1 MIVVTGATGNVGQVV
16 VRALAAKGEQV
27 TAVARR
33 RPAAALPD
41 GVRFYAADL
50 AEPERLRAV
59 VEGAEA
65 LFLLVA
71 GDDPHGLLD
80 VAKAGGVRRV
90 VLLSSIGAGTRPE
103 AYGHARSFE
112 DAVRES
118 GLEWTILRAGG
129 FASNAF
135 AWAESIRAERTAS
148 APFGDVALPTVDP
161 ANVGEAAAV
170 VLGGGGGGNVGAA
183 EEVIQTYKLTGP
195 TLMTPRDQVR
205 EIAQV
210 LGEDVRFVE
219 LSRADAR
226 ARMLQFMPEAV
237 VEGTLGILGEPTT
250 EEQQVSGDLERI
262 LGRPANTFAD
272 WAARNAAAF
281 R

>member
-50 AEPERLRAV
+50 AEPEMLRAV

-71 GDDPHGLLD
+71 GDDPRGLLD
-80 VAKAGGVRRV
+80 AAKAGGVRRV

-129 FASNAF
+129 FASNAL
-135 AWAESIRAERTAS
+135 AWAESIRAERTAG

-161 ANVGEAAAV
+161 ADVGEAAAV
-170 VLGGGGGGNVGAA
+170 VLGGGGRSEGAPGN
-183 EEVIQTYKLTGP
+183 VIQTYKLTGP
-195 TLMTPRDQVR
+195 TLMTPRNQVR

-237 VEGTLGILGEPTT
+237 VDGTLGILGEPTA